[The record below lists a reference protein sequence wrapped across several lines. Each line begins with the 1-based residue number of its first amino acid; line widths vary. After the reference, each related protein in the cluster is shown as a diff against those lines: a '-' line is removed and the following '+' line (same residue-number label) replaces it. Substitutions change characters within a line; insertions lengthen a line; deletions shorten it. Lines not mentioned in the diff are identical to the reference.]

1 MVNMTLKTQLRD
13 ALTAALKAGDAQ
25 RKMTLRMAL
34 ASIKN
39 AEVEARGE
47 LEEERVLGLLQKEVK
62 SRQETIEGAEQ
73 ANRPDLIEKAELEI
87 GILSEFLPQ
96 PLTTDELRVLVEEA
110 IQESGAA
117 SIDDIG
123 RVMGVLMPK
132 IRGKA
137 DGKEANQI
145 VRELLKS
152 EKQA

>member
-1 MVNMTLKTQLRD
+1 MGNMTLKTQLRN
-13 ALTAALKAGDAQ
+13 AVTLALKSGDAQ

-47 LEEERVLGLLQKEVK
+47 LDEAKILSLLQKEVK
-62 SRQETIEGAEQ
+62 FRQETIEGAKQ
-73 ANRPDLIEKAELEI
+73 ANRPDLITKAETEI

-96 PLTTDELRVLVEEA
+96 PLTEEELRVLVKEA
-110 IQESGAA
+110 IQESGAG
-117 SIDDIG
+117 SIADIG
-123 RVMGVLMPK
+123 QVMGVLMPK

-145 VRELLKS
+145 VRDLLQS
-152 EKQA
+152 D

>member
-13 ALTAALKAGDAQ
+13 ALTVALKAGDSQ

-47 LEEERVLGLLQKEVK
+47 LDEERVLSLLQKEVK

-123 RVMGVLMPK
+123 RVMGALMPK

-145 VRELLKS
+145 VRELLIS
-152 EKQA
+152 E

>member
-13 ALTAALKAGDAQ
+13 ALTEALKAGDAQ

-47 LEEERVLGLLQKEVK
+47 LDEERVLGLLQKEVK

-87 GILSEFLPQ
+87 GIISEFLPQ
-96 PLTTDELRVLVEEA
+96 PLTTDELRALVEEA
-110 IQESGAA
+110 IQESGAD

-123 RVMGVLMPK
+123 QVMGVLMPK

-145 VRELLKS
+145 VRELLIS
-152 EKQA
+152 E

>member
-1 MVNMTLKTQLRD
+1 MVIMTLKTQLRD
-13 ALTAALKAGDAQ
+13 ALTVALKAGDSQ

-47 LEEERVLGLLQKEVK
+47 LDEERVLSLLQKEVK

-87 GILSEFLPQ
+87 RILSEFLPQ

-123 RVMGVLMPK
+123 RVMGALMPK

-152 EKQA
+152 E

>member
-1 MVNMTLKTQLRD
+1 MGNMTLKTQLRD
-13 ALTAALKAGDAQ
+13 AVTLALKSGDAQ

-47 LEEERVLGLLQKEVK
+47 LDDAKILSLLQKEVK
-62 SRQETIEGAEQ
+62 FRQETIEGAKQ
-73 ANRPDLIEKAELEI
+73 ANRPDLITKAETEI

-96 PLTTDELRVLVEEA
+96 PITEEELRVLVKEA
-110 IQESGAA
+110 IQESGAG
-117 SIDDIG
+117 SIADMG
-123 RVMGVLMPK
+123 QVMGVLMPK

-145 VRELLKS
+145 VRELLQS
-152 EKQA
+152 D

>member
-1 MVNMTLKTQLRD
+1 MGNMTLKTQLRD
-13 ALTAALKAGDAQ
+13 AVTLALKSGDAQ

-47 LEEERVLGLLQKEVK
+47 LDEAKILSLLQKEVK
-62 SRQETIEGAEQ
+62 FRQETIEGAKQ
-73 ANRPDLIEKAELEI
+73 ANRPDLITKAETEI

-96 PLTTDELRVLVEEA
+96 PLTEEELRVLVKEA
-110 IQESGAA
+110 IQESGAG
-117 SIDDIG
+117 SIADIG
-123 RVMGVLMPK
+123 QVMGVLMPK

-145 VRELLKS
+145 VRELLQS
-152 EKQA
+152 D